1 MKTSSPRRDKEEQ
14 MKKIIL
20 FMLVFFFT
28 LTGIGFSGMQRG
40 KAGMKL
46 PAGKWWRVPRI
57 VQANNITPEEQ
68 SRLDGLYVQNRRKMI
83 DLKSVLE
90 KELFELELVFDETSF
105 DAEACMD
112 RYRKVQN
119 ARTTLALERFKF
131 VVEVRKL
138 MGFERFQQLKEKYR
152 QLRHLRKRLK
162 KE

>member
-1 MKTSSPRRDKEEQ
+1 

-20 FMLVFFFT
+20 FMLVCFFT
-28 LTGIGFSGMQRG
+28 LTGIGFSGMQRD

-46 PAGKWWRVPRI
+46 PAGKWWRIPRI

-68 SRLDGLYVQNRRKMI
+68 SQLDSLYVQNRRKMI

-90 KELFELELVFDETSF
+90 KELLELELVFDETSF
-105 DAEACMD
+105 DADACMD

-138 MGFERFQQLKEKYR
+138 LGFERFQQLKERYR
-152 QLRHLRKRLK
+152 QLRQLRKRLK

>member
-1 MKTSSPRRDKEEQ
+1 

-20 FMLVFFFT
+20 FTLVCFFT
-28 LTGIGFSGMQRG
+28 LTGVGFPGMQRD

-46 PAGKWWRVPRI
+46 PAGKWWRIPRI
-57 VQANNITPEEQ
+57 VQASNIMPEEQ
-68 SRLDGLYVQNRRKMI
+68 SQLDSLYVQNRRKMI

-90 KELFELELVFDETSF
+90 KELFELELVFDVTSF
-105 DAEACMD
+105 DADACMD

-152 QLRHLRKRLK
+152 HLRQLRKRLK